1 MKAVLQH
8 ISDRQARFAEH
19 PFFEEL
25 RQERPLEQALAFAP
39 RLAFWVMSF
48 QDVLRLNAQRVQDPA
63 LSQLMHRHHAEER
76 GHDEW
81 FFEDIALLM
90 GRPLTLTEVWSR
102 AHQSTRDVSNALIA
116 EVLRPMDDRLR
127 VVLVLTLEATS
138 HVFFTRAARLVRAA
152 GSQSRVKL
160 KYFSDHHLAAEA
172 QHEVFEEQLE
182 AYLRAI
188 ELTPALREEGRALVD
203 RVFAAFD
210 ALFDGMRARV
220 ESWTVREP
228 KGYPVKVFER
238 HRRVYPRS
246 APRVGNTP
254 PLPRAGP
261 AV

>member
-1 MKAVLQH
+1 MLM
-8 ISDRQARFAEH
+8 
-19 PFFEEL
+19 L
-25 RQERPLEQALAFAP
+25 R
-39 RLAFWVMSF
+39 
-48 QDVLRLNAQRVQDPA
+48 
-63 LSQLMHRHHAEER
+63 HRSEER
-76 GHDEW
+76 DHDNW
-81 FFEDIALLM
+81 FFEDVETLT
-90 GRPLTLTEVWSR
+90 GVPLTVHTPWSR
-102 AHQSTRDVSNALIA
+102 AHESTRDASFALVS

-127 VVLVLTLEATS
+127 MVFVLGLEATS

-152 GSQSRVKL
+152 GSPSRVKL
-160 KYFSDHHLAAEA
+160 KYFSDHHMAAEE

-210 ALFDGMRARV
+210 AMFDGMRARV
-220 ESWTVREP
+220 ESSTVRAP

-246 APRVGNTP
+246 APRVGNTH
-254 PLPRAGP
+254 PLPRAGS

>member
-1 MKAVLQH
+1 H
-8 ISDRQARFAEH
+8 ISVRQARFAEH
-19 PFFEEL
+19 PFFAEL
-25 RQERPLEQALAFAP
+25 RPDRPLEQVLAFAP

-48 QDVLRLNAQRVQDPA
+48 QDVLRLNAQRVQDA
-63 LSQLMHRHHAEER
+63 ELSRLMHRHQAEER

-81 FFEDIALLM
+81 FFEDIALLV
-90 GRPLTLTEVWSR
+90 GRPLTLTDVWSR
-102 AHQSTRDVSNALIA
+102 TYESTRDASHTLIA
-116 EVLRPMDDRLR
+116 EVLRPLDDRLR

-152 GSQSRVKL
+152 GSPSRVKL
-160 KYFSDHHLAAEA
+160 KYFSDHHMAAEE

-210 ALFDGMRARV
+210 AMFDGMRARV
-220 ESWTVREP
+220 ESSTVRAP

-246 APRVGNTP
+246 APRVGNTH
-254 PLPRAGP
+254 PLPRAGS